1 LDRIESSEISLIVY
15 DFDGVMTDN
24 KVYLNQDGKEMV
36 QVNRADGLGISMLA
50 ELEFEQIILST
61 ERNIV
66 VQKRAD
72 KLGIP
77 CIGAVDDKL
86 RELKAYCRNKEI
98 ALENVLYIGND
109 INDIEVM
116 RAVGWPLCPCDAH
129 KSIRDISKFVMT
141 TSGGNGVIRELLDII
156 KNGGG

>member
-1 LDRIESSEISLIVY
+1 MDRIESSEISLIVY

-24 KVYLNQDGKEMV
+24 KVYIDQDGKEMV
-36 QVNRADGLGISMLA
+36 QVNRADGLGISILA
-50 ELEFEQIILST
+50 KHGFEQIILST
-61 ERNIV
+61 EENIV

-72 KLGIP
+72 KLGIH
-77 CIGAVDDKL
+77 CISAVDDKL
-86 RELKAYCRNKEI
+86 RELKTYCKKREI
-98 ALENVLYIGND
+98 YLENVLYIGND
-109 INDIEVM
+109 VNDLESM
-116 RAVGWPLCPCDAH
+116 KAVGWPLCPCDAH

>member
-1 LDRIESSEISLIVY
+1 MDRIESSEISLIVY